1 MKYLLTCIFLLAATS
16 FLAAQT
22 FHIQGNIEL
31 DKGELLVLT
40 QQVEGMDTLA
50 QTKFENNPVCP
61 DRQFAGAGS
70 RLVEDCRL

>member
-31 DKGELLVLT
+31 DKGIACADPTSGRHGYSGTDKV
-40 QQVEGMDTLA
+40 
-50 QTKFENNPVCP
+50 
-61 DRQFAGAGS
+61 
-70 RLVEDCRL
+70 

>member
-40 QQVEGMDTLA
+40 QQVEGMDSLKTTGL
-50 QTKFENNPVCP
+50 P
-61 DRQFAGAGS
+61 
-70 RLVEDCRL
+70 

>member
-40 QQVEGMDTLA
+40 HGYFGTDKV
-50 QTKFENNPVCP
+50 
-61 DRQFAGAGS
+61 
-70 RLVEDCRL
+70 

>member
-50 QTKFENNPVCP
+50 QTKQPVCP

>member
-22 FHIQGNIEL
+22 FHIQGNIER

-40 QQVEGMDTLA
+40 QQVEGMDTLG
-50 QTKFENNPVCP
+50 QTKFEQPVCP

>member
-50 QTKFENNPVCP
+50 QTKFENNRFA

>member
-40 QQVEGMDTLA
+40 HCIYFGTDKV
-50 QTKFENNPVCP
+50 
-61 DRQFAGAGS
+61 
-70 RLVEDCRL
+70 

>member
-50 QTKFENNPVCP
+50 QTISVEEN
-61 DRQFAGAGS
+61 S
-70 RLVEDCRL
+70 RIFTMIIRKL